1 MAELNLTKLTDE
13 KPMPAGRLNVAP
25 QARLQLVVVAELRW
39 RIFIN
44 SLGNFRGR
52 LELASRIFIGL
63 VFLAGGIG
71 GAIGLGGAAWF
82 VVTQGNAEWLGALLW
97 PVFLFWQLF
106 PLMAT
111 AFTQNV
117 ESANLLRFPLSYRAY
132 LVIRLVYGSLDPATA
147 VASLWLIGIDIGI
160 GIARPGLLPWATI
173 VLVTFALVNLVLAR
187 MLFAWLERWLAQR
200 RTREIMGILF
210 FLFILSFQL
219 IGPLIA
225 VYEHRSVPETRMLGQ
240 KVSNA
245 QRPLPPGLAA
255 AAIAATLP
263 NKPGMKFEPS
273 MVTTTAV
280 PYLLLV
286 SYGVAFLWLLNFRL
300 RAEYR
305 GENLGESAGRKAL
318 PSGLPKVRPGWNLP
332 GLPGPVVAV
341 FEKEL
346 RYLGRSGPMLF
357 TLIVPL
363 FMLAVFRSS
372 GKNEGLL
379 AHAPGLTFPL
389 GAAYSL
395 LLLTNLSYNNFGADG
410 SGTQFFF
417 ASPVRFRQIMLGKNL
432 AHSAVFAVE
441 VLLVW
446 VGTCFLYR
454 PPSFGV
460 TLATLAGILFVLPID
475 LAAGNVFSIYSPS
488 RVEAGVFGRQRASL
502 TTVLASFA
510 IRAVLFGVGAVT
522 LWFSRSYANSWIEL
536 LILWLPAALGL
547 AGYVFALD
555 RVDGMAL
562 KHRENLISNLGR
574 RQ

>member
-1 MAELNLTKLTDE
+1 MARLKDENEMPANGLNL
-13 KPMPAGRLNVAP
+13 AP
-25 QARLQLVVVAELRW
+25 HARQQLAAVAELRW
-39 RIFIN
+39 RIFAN
-44 SLGNFRGR
+44 SLRTSRGR
-52 LELASRIFIGL
+52 LELASHILIG
-63 VFLAGGIG
+63 VAFVAGGVG
-71 GAIGLGGAAWF
+71 GAVGLGGAAWF
-82 VVTQGNAEWLGALLW
+82 VISEGNAEWLGAVLW

-117 ESANLLRFPLSYRAY
+117 ESSNLLRFPLSYPLY
-132 LVIRLVYGSLDPATA
+132 FLIRLVYGSLDPSTA
-147 VASLWLIGIDIGI
+147 VASLWLLGIDIGS
-160 GIARPGLLPWATI
+160 GVARPSVLPWATI
-173 VLVTFALVNLVLAR
+173 VLLTFALVNLVLAR

-225 VYEHRSVPETRMLGQ
+225 VYEHRSIPESRILGQ
-240 KVSNA
+240 ELSGA

-255 AAIAATLP
+255 AAIAGAAQRQSGS
-263 NKPGMKFEPS
+263 N
-273 MVTTTAV
+273 MVTTSGV
-280 PYLLLV
+280 PFLLLV
-286 SYGVAFLWLLNFRL
+286 CYGIAFLWLLNFRL

-305 GENLGESAGRKAL
+305 GENLSESEGRKTL
-318 PSGLPKVRPGWNLP
+318 SGGRPAVRPGWNLP
-332 GLPGPVVAV
+332 GLPGPVAAV

-346 RYLGRSGPMLF
+346 RYLSRSGPMLF

-372 GKNEGLL
+372 GKNEGLF

-417 ASPVRFRQIMLGKNL
+417 ASPARFRQIMLGKNL
-432 AHSAVFAVE
+432 AHTAVFAVE

-446 VGTCFLYR
+446 LGTSLLYR
-454 PPSFGV
+454 PPSIGV
-460 TLATLAGILFVLPID
+460 TLATLGGILFVLPID
-475 LAAGNVFSIYSPS
+475 LAAGNLFSIYSPS
-488 RVEAGVFGRQRASL
+488 RIEAGVFGRQRASL
-502 TTVLASFA
+502 TTVLASFG
-510 IRAVLFGVGAVT
+510 IRGALFGVGAVM
-522 LWFSRSYANSWIEL
+522 LWLSREYGNSWIEP
-536 LILWLPAALGL
+536 LIFLLPAAVAI

-574 RQ
+574 HQ